1 MSEPPSPLAQP
12 VATPHVHQVWFAPVR
27 RQRRYWLHAL
37 FLLATLLTTL
47 MVGAHLQYNFNQ
59 NLPSFTTESYA
70 IPALLVRRVFHTSDP
85 VYVEFPFPL
94 KWVVH
99 HPRQLWL
106 GMPFALTLMGIL
118 LAHEMGHFIYC
129 ERYGV
134 YATLP
139 FFLPSPFL
147 SPIGTFGAV
156 IRIKSPIRTRQALFD
171 IGIAGPIAGF
181 VVAVPV
187 LWFGLAMSKPMQ
199 TQANGSL
206 IDFGFPLIFHL
217 SDSVLRLIVPH
228 VPPLRIIYLHP
239 VAVAAW
245 VGMLATALNLL
256 PGGQL
261 DGGHLVYAVAPRA
274 HRWVTM
280 TTVLTLAGLSIFWI
294 GWLLW
299 AVILGVT
306 GWRHPPVAPWPA
318 LDNRR
323 RALSLVAVALLLLT
337 WVPAPILGQGWL
349 FTK

>member
-1 MSEPPSPLAQP
+1 MSEPSPSLAPPLAVP
-12 VATPHVHQVWFAPVR
+12 PIHQVWIAPVR
-27 RQRRYWLHAL
+27 TTRRYWLHAL

-59 NLPSFTTESYA
+59 NLPAFTTESYE
-70 IPALLVRRVFHTSDP
+70 IPQVVAHRVFHSSEP
-85 VYVEFPFPL
+85 VVLEFPFPL
-94 KWVVH
+94 KWILQ
-99 HPRQLWL
+99 HPGRL
-106 GMPFALTLMGIL
+106 GMGIPFAATLMGIL
-118 LAHEMGHFIYC
+118 LAHEMGHFVYC

-139 FFLPSPFL
+139 YFLPSPFL

-187 LWFGLAMSKPMQ
+187 LWCGLALSRPLQ
-199 TQANGSL
+199 PSATGSL

-217 SDSVLRLIVPH
+217 SHDALRLMMPH
-228 VPPLRIIYLHP
+228 LPPLGTIYLHP

-306 GWRHPPVAPWPA
+306 GWRHPLVAPWPA
-318 LDNRR
+318 LDKRR